1 MMAEEH
7 RKMQDMDF
15 GDARL
20 EELAVLSGLE
30 AFDKYRLKVLI
41 EKVVVFEE
49 NAVEIV
55 RKVRNPFWVEASI

>member
-1 MMAEEH
+1 
-7 RKMQDMDF
+7 MDF
-15 GDARL
+15 RNTRL

-30 AFDKYRLKVLI
+30 AFDKYRLKALI

-55 RKVRNPFWVEASI
+55 RKVRNPFWVEESI